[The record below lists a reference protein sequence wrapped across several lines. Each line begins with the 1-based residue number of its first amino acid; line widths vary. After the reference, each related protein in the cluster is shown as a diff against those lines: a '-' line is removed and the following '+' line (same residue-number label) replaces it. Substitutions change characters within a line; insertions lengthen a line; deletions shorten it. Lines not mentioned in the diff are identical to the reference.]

1 MHKASG
7 RSWLTLYQE
16 VIMLYLGMDVA
27 KAKLDC
33 CLLLDEASGKR
44 KTKVVKNTRSGIVD
58 LLAWVAKQNVS
69 PETLHIVMEA
79 TGIYHE
85 QAAMALADAG
95 VMISIINPALVK
107 DFGRGLAVRTKTDG
121 VDSFVL
127 ARYGALLKPKAW
139 VPPPQEARVLQ
150 ALLVR
155 REAIAQD
162 LQRERNRQEKAGATD
177 TPALIHK
184 SLEESIG
191 FLAKQLAQLQK
202 DIDEHIDKH
211 SNLQKDRALLQ
222 SIPAIGPQVGSNILS
237 VMHNHDFGS
246 AEQLAA
252 YLGLVPVERQSGSS
266 VLGRARMSKA
276 GPARIR
282 AVIYMAAVVGTRYN
296 PHVKAVY
303 ERLLAR
309 GKSKMSSLGAAM
321 RKLVHLCFG
330 VLKTQQPY
338 QYDYLKNA

>member
-1 MHKASG
+1 MF
-7 RSWLTLYQE
+7 
-16 VIMLYLGMDVA
+16 YLGMDVA

-44 KTKVVKNTRSGIVD
+44 KTKVVSNTKSGIVD

-69 PETLHIVMEA
+69 PEALHVVMEG
-79 TGIYHE
+79 TGVYHE
-85 QAAMALADAG
+85 QAALALADAG
-95 VMISIINPALVK
+95 VTVSIVNPAQVK

-121 VDSFVL
+121 VDSLVL

-139 VPPPQEARVLQ
+139 VPPAPEARILQ
-150 ALLVR
+150 ALLAR
-155 REAIAQD
+155 RVAIAQD
-162 LQRERNRQEKAGATD
+162 LQRERNRQEKADATD
-177 TPALIHK
+177 TPDRIQK
-184 SLEESIG
+184 SLADSIV
-191 FLAKQLAQLQK
+191 FLVKQLAELQQV
-202 DIDEHIDKH
+202 IDEHIDKH
-211 SNLQKDRALLQ
+211 PDLQKDMALLQ
-222 SIPAIGPQVGSNILS
+222 SIPAVGPQVGGNMLS
-237 VMHNHDFGS
+237 VMHSHHFNS

-266 VLGRARMSKA
+266 VLGRARLSKA

-282 AVIYMAAVVGTRYN
+282 AVLYMAAIVATRCN
-296 PHVKAVY
+296 PHVKAIY

-309 GKSKMSSLGAAM
+309 GKSKMSALGAAM

-338 QYDYLKNA
+338 EHDHANNA

>member
-1 MHKASG
+1 MF
-7 RSWLTLYQE
+7 
-16 VIMLYLGMDVA
+16 YLGMDVA
-27 KAKLDC
+27 KTKLDC

-44 KTKVVKNTRSGIVD
+44 KTKVVKNTQSGIVD

-69 PETLHIVMEA
+69 PEVLHIVMEA
-79 TGIYHE
+79 TGVYHE

-95 VMISIINPALVK
+95 VVVSIINPAQVK

-121 VDSFVL
+121 VDSVVL
-127 ARYGALLKPKAW
+127 ARYGALLQPKAW

-162 LQRERNRQEKAGATD
+162 LQRERNRQEKAGATN

-202 DIDEHIDKH
+202 DINEHIDKH
-211 SNLQKDRALLQ
+211 SNLRKDRALLQ
-222 SIPAIGPQVGSNILS
+222 SIPAIGPQVGSNVLS

-282 AVIYMAAVVGTRYN
+282 AVLYMAAVVGTRYN

-309 GKSKMSSLGAAM
+309 GKSKMSALGAAM

-338 QYDYLKNA
+338 QHDYLKNA

>member
-1 MHKASG
+1 MF
-7 RSWLTLYQE
+7 
-16 VIMLYLGMDVA
+16 YLGMDVA

-33 CLLLDEASGKR
+33 CLLLDVASGKR
-44 KTKVVKNTRSGIVD
+44 KAKVVNNTQSGIVD

-69 PETLHIVMEA
+69 PAALHIVMEA

-95 VMISIINPALVK
+95 VTVSIINPAQVK

-121 VDSFVL
+121 VDSVVL

-184 SLEESIG
+184 SLEAGIG
-191 FLAKQLAQLQK
+191 FLVKQLAQLQK

-282 AVIYMAAVVGTRYN
+282 AVLYMAAVVGTRYN

-338 QYDYLKNA
+338 QHDYLKNA

>member
-1 MHKASG
+1 MF
-7 RSWLTLYQE
+7 
-16 VIMLYLGMDVA
+16 YLGMDVA

-33 CLLLDEASGKR
+33 CLLLEEASGKR
-44 KTKVVKNTRSGIVD
+44 KTKVVSNTKSGIVD

-69 PETLHIVMEA
+69 PEALHVVMEG
-79 TGIYHE
+79 TGVYHE
-85 QAAMALADAG
+85 QAALALADAG
-95 VMISIINPALVK
+95 VTVSIVNPAQVK

-139 VPPPQEARVLQ
+139 VPPAPEARILQ
-150 ALLVR
+150 ALLAR
-155 REAIAQD
+155 RVAIAQD
-162 LQRERNRQEKAGATD
+162 LQRERNRQEKADATD
-177 TPALIHK
+177 TPDRIQK
-184 SLEESIG
+184 SLADSIG
-191 FLAKQLAQLQK
+191 FLVKQLAELQQ
-202 DIDEHIDKH
+202 DIDQHIDKH
-211 SNLQKDRALLQ
+211 PGLKNDLALLQ
-222 SIPAIGPQVGSNILS
+222 SIPAVGPQVGGNMLS
-237 VMHNHDFGS
+237 VMHSHNFNS

-266 VLGRARMSKA
+266 VLGRAKLSKA

-282 AVIYMAAVVGTRYN
+282 AVLYMAAIVATRCN
-296 PHVKAVY
+296 PHVKALY

-309 GKSKMSSLGAAM
+309 GKSKMSALGAAM

-338 QYDYLKNA
+338 EYDYTRNA

>member
-1 MHKASG
+1 MF
-7 RSWLTLYQE
+7 
-16 VIMLYLGMDVA
+16 YLGMDVA

-44 KTKVVKNTRSGIVD
+44 KSKVVKNTQSGIID

-69 PETLHIVMEA
+69 PEILHIVMEA

-85 QAAMALADAG
+85 QAAMALVDAG
-95 VMISIINPALVK
+95 VMVSIINPAQVK

-121 VDSFVL
+121 VDSIVL

-150 ALLVR
+150 ALLAR

-162 LQRERNRQEKAGATD
+162 LQRERNRQEKAGATN

-184 SLEESIG
+184 SLEESIE

-252 YLGLVPVERQSGSS
+252 YLGLIPVERQSGSS
-266 VLGRARMSKA
+266 VLGRAKMSKA

-282 AVIYMAAVVGTRYN
+282 AVLYMAAVVGTRYN

-338 QYDYLKNA
+338 QHDYMKNA